1 MKRTYMTIAC
11 FILAICMFLT
21 VMAVKEVNLKTVY
34 ECQTINYDTPYVSEI
49 YVANINTELCTTEML
64 GVCNVVYLSNH
75 SKRGQNDTVSRVSAL
90 ILNLQDYLQ
99 NISDM
104 YSRLHWE
111 VSQEMHTDIF
121 ILDFIHRQD
130 GEK

>member
-1 MKRTYMTIAC
+1 
-11 FILAICMFLT
+11 MFLT
-21 VMAVKEVNLKTVY
+21 VMAVKEVNLKTVH